1 MAILGKTRIKNKL
14 TVAYTEESSS
24 KDTGALIVE
33 GGVGIEGNLNIGKN
47 FKGGGTGEISG
58 SFKAGS
64 YLNLPVAST
73 SIQGITYLKSSI
85 ESADST
91 NDRAATPKAVRDAIT
106 SSSNTLNST
115 ITSVSSQL
123 SSEINSLETD
133 LNSLE
138 TDLNS
143 NINNLT
149 SKVNTNKANTD
160 NAINSLVSSIN
171 SSLSNLTSD
180 INDALNSLLTGFIV
194 KTYRTGYTS
203 TSEGKMSCTIP
214 NYNSNMQIFAFIN
227 GFTLSDGSNNNLK
240 EYEVSAS
247 GATATV
253 TTVNSLKTNQD
264 FMVIAIWVEKVSSIS
279 SFNIIADTIN
289 VPSTNQ
295 LNVAS
300 FARKIE
306 NNITETSKDIIN
318 NVFNKPEEDNKE
330 DDIIK
335 EDIEI

>member
-1 MAILGKTRIKNKL
+1 MAILGKTRIKNRL
-14 TVAYTEESSS
+14 TVAHTEESSS

-47 FKGGGTGEISG
+47 FKGGGTGEVSG
-58 SFKAGS
+58 NFKAGS
-64 YLNLPVAST
+64 YSNLPIAST
-73 SIQGITYLKSSI
+73 SVRGVTYLKSSI
-85 ESADST
+85 ETADST
-91 NDRAATPKAVRDAIT
+91 TDRAATPKAVREAIT

-115 ITSVSSQL
+115 ITSVSNQL
-123 SSEINSLETD
+123 SSEISSLETD

-138 TDLNS
+138 TDLS
-143 NINNLT
+143 SDINNLT
-149 SKVNTNKANTD
+149 SKVDSNKINTD
-160 NAINSLVSSIN
+160 NAINNLVSSIN
-171 SSLSNLTSD
+171 SSLSNLASD
-180 INDALNSLLTGFIV
+180 INDALNSLLNGFIV

-214 NYNSNMQIFAFIN
+214 NYNSNMQVFAFIN
-227 GFTLSDGSNNNLK
+227 GFTLSDGSNNDLK
-240 EYEVSAS
+240 EYEVNVS

-253 TTVNSLKTNQD
+253 TTVNSLKTSQD
-264 FMVIAIWVEKVSSIS
+264 FMVIVVWVEKVSSIG
-279 SFNIIADTIN
+279 SFNITADTIN

-295 LNVAS
+295 INVTS

-318 NVFNKPEEDNKE
+318 NIFNRPEEDNKE